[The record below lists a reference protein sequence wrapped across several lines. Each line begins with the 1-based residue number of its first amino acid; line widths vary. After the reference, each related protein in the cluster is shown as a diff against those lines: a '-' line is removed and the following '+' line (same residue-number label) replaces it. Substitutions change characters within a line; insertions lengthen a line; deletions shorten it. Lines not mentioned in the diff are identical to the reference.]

1 MFEFLGDMLTGSY
14 GRFLE
19 YLSYAVVVI
28 IAYAGCTRLL
38 SGRPEHVLRAGLRW
52 IVRSW
57 RELDTERVWRRPL
70 DSWSEKSAAWSV
82 LLVMCV
88 TSALFFSCSAV
99 YLFIAG
105 VDAAAGS
112 FSAIPI
118 TIISL
123 VFMAFGRLFHRT
135 SRTLHGQ
142 MGTHPR

>member
-14 GRFLE
+14 GRFLRC
-19 YLSYAVVVI
+19 LSYAVVVI

-38 SGRPEHVLRAGLRW
+38 SGRPEQVLREALRR
-52 IVRSW
+52 ILRSW
-57 RELDTERVWRRPL
+57 RALESQRVWRRPL
-70 DSWSEKSAAWSV
+70 NSWSERSAAWSV

-118 TIISL
+118 AIISL
-123 VFMAFGRLFHRT
+123 VFIAFGRLFHHA
-135 SRTLHGQ
+135 SRILHGQ
-142 MGTHPR
+142 MGTYRI